1 MLPNAAFSLCFL
13 SFLSPELPKAVFSLS
28 YFTFLGFGKDFERLG
43 GWGGGRG
50 WLGQWISAK
59 LVSLVFVGC
68 CVGACC
74 LYMGLKK
81 SLRI

>member
-1 MLPNAAFSLCFL
+1 MLPNAVFSLGFL
-13 SFLSPELPKAVFSLS
+13 SFLSPGLPKAVFSLS
-28 YFTFLGFGKDFERLG
+28 YLTCFGFGKDFERLG

-50 WLGQWISAK
+50 WLGQSISAK
-59 LVSLVFVGC
+59 LVSLFFVGC

-74 LYMGLKK
+74 LYMGLRK